1 MLLNQ
6 LAHGI
11 TEASNK
17 VVHEIDESLVKK
29 KIAVE
34 KGEWTH
40 IPIVTGL
47 AGELALDDAKS
58 NDVDRHGIEVKTQI
72 CKVLIYIPL
81 YALAGFAY
89 FGWGS
94 TSWTFV
100 DSVYMA
106 VMTITTVGF
115 GPFELLASLC
125 TLLRSCPGRRALLR
139 CCSWR
144 AH

>member
-1 MLLNQ
+1 MTADVDLDIFSLMATIVQ
-6 LAHGI
+6 IQQRYADVSTREQHD
-11 TEASNK
+11 
-17 VVHEIDESLVKK
+17 EIDESLVKK
-29 KIAVE
+29 KITVE

-115 GPFELLASLC
+115 GDITA
-125 TLLRSCPGRRALLR
+125 PGLP
-139 CCSWR
+139 
-144 AH
+144 